1 LELIGMPLNS
11 ILKIS
16 PKGAI
21 VAIWLILT
29 LALAFFFPGLSND
42 DGILFGMPWIVVIAI
57 ICQALLFGLFV
68 FISRYIWT
76 DGKEGSD

>member
-1 LELIGMPLNS
+1 MSLNS
-11 ILKIS
+11 ALKIS

-29 LALAFFFPGLSND
+29 LALAFFFPGLSDD

-57 ICQALLFGLFV
+57 ICQASLLGLFV

-76 DGKEGSD
+76 GGKEGSD